1 MCLTFWVSAVG
12 KPTSQDTRVVIASY
26 LFMKRRKWK
35 RKLLFQS
42 EILKYFYSCLLS

>member
-12 KPTSQDTRVVIASY
+12 KSASQGTCVLIASY
-26 LFMKRRKWK
+26 LLMKRRKWK

-42 EILKYFYSCLLS
+42 EILKYCLVS